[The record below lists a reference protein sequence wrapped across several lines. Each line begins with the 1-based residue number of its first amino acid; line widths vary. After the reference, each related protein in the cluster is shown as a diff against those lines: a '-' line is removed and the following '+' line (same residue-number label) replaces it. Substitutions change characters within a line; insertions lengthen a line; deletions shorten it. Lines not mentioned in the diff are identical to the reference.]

1 MSRSMK
7 VGLCC
12 VLGAIF
18 ALVSAYVV
26 LEDLLYGDPVQ
37 PLYCGTLVL
46 GIILLILG
54 IGTHVNGKK
63 ADAAASAEKEK
74 RQEDLDERYRQMI
87 AAEEAELERLENS
100 DNIACTYRLTHCVA
114 PAVQDAILFSYEGEK
129 VFFAGDDDH
138 DDVVWI
144 MNKVEG
150 RLGRLPKEAAALYL
164 EKGAAGVFIKSLEN
178 EDGNTIPYVRVFW
191 RRGA

>member
-1 MSRSMK
+1 MSRGMK

-12 VLGAIF
+12 VLGGIF
-18 ALVSAYVV
+18 TLVSAYVV
-26 LEDLLYGDPVQ
+26 LEDLLYSDPVQ
-37 PLYCGTLVL
+37 AQYYGTLIL

-63 ADAAASAEKEK
+63 ADAAAAAGKERQRAE
-74 RQEDLDERYRQMI
+74 LDERYRQMI
-87 AAEEAELERLENS
+87 AAEEAELERLENGES
-100 DNIACTYRLTHCVA
+100 VERTYRLTHCVA

-129 VFFAGDDDH
+129 VYFAGDDEH

-150 RLGRLPKEAAALYL
+150 RLGRLPKDAAARYL
-164 EKGAAGVFIKSLEN
+164 EEGALGVFIKSLED